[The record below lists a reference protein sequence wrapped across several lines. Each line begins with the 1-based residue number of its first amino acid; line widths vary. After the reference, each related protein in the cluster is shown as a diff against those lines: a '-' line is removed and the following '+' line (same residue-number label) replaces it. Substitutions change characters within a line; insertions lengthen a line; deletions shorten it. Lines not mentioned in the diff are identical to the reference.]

1 MGRSLQEWGDTGYH
15 TKNPINDVSV
25 GRSSSF
31 PRWQNPNWPIKM
43 KKSGVCC
50 PNSLHS
56 HRTSCKS
63 TAWNYFCGVVHT
75 PQPST
80 QAKKHIWRQKKKKK
94 LNHFDL
100 KVYGNFKLLLKDV
113 FFILKFYFI
122 IETYFFS
129 LFISCLSIIIY
140 YWIATTFHPLPPS
153 PIIIIIYHIYY
164 EVFYIFLF
172 WKIPLLMLIINL
184 NGNLIFSPFNFYII
198 NPFIKVLI

>member
-1 MGRSLQEWGDTGYH
+1 MGFAVQTAFIPIEPPASPQPETTFVELFIHRSLRLSQ
-15 TKNPINDVSV
+15 
-25 GRSSSF
+25 
-31 PRWQNPNWPIKM
+31 
-43 KKSGVCC
+43 
-50 PNSLHS
+50 
-56 HRTSCKS
+56 KS
-63 TAWNYFCGVVHT
+63 TFGD
-75 PQPST
+75 
-80 QAKKHIWRQKKKKK
+80 KKKKKK

-198 NPFIKVLI
+198 NPFIKV